1 MTGCSHLPRSSN
13 WQDTWLWTREWLRF
27 ESSSGCVSKE
37 IKYEQRKVPRS
48 EYVSVRIET
57 ITCDKCGKDLDRESD
72 DEDKFPNQLR
82 ITLNE
87 DECVN
92 DRVRLDLC
100 TDCLRPIW
108 EKICQAIGADP
119 ETGELRIGQD
129 DDWPV

>member
-1 MTGCSHLPRSSN
+1 M
-13 WQDTWLWTREWLRF
+13 
-27 ESSSGCVSKE
+27 SKE
-37 IKYEQRKVPRS
+37 IKYEKKMVERRMA
-48 EYVSVRIET
+48 IET
-57 ITCDKCGKDLDRESD
+57 ITCDKCGRDLDHESG

-119 ETGELRIGQD
+119 EAGELRIGQD
-129 DDWPV
+129 YN